1 MAALK
6 QPGFLSRLAKVECS
20 YGALPHWEHP
30 GVAAFVTFRLG
41 DSLPHEKVGPLMERM
56 KELQGELR
64 EARSIR
70 DSRSESHPCCG
81 RSDVCVGDSRSE
93 SHPCDGALVDES
105 RGRVLGAGVAPRRPV
120 VGGAVAP
127 RLRDESEILHDI
139 KSLRADFEGWL
150 DAGYGSC
157 LFADAA
163 NRLVVEDAIR
173 YYDGKRYSLYAY
185 VVMPNH
191 VHVLFM
197 PNDGETIQSLIRDL
211 KHFVSVKLSERKT
224 WNGSFWQSEYW
235 DTLVRDAAHFDRVR
249 AYIRGNN
256 PQIAYDA
263 YAGV

>member
-1 MAALK
+1 MVALK

-41 DSLPHEKVGPLMERM
+41 DSLPQEKVGSLMERM
-56 KELQGELR
+56 RELQGELR
-64 EARSIR
+64 EARRIR
-70 DSRSESHPCCG
+70 
-81 RSDVCVGDSRSE
+81 DSRSE

-120 VGGAVAP
+120 AGGTVAP
-127 RLRDESEILHDI
+127 RLRDECEILHDI
-139 KSLRADFEGWL
+139 KSLRADFELWL
-150 DAGYGSC
+150 DAGYGTC
-157 LFADAA
+157 LFADKA

-173 YYDGKRYSLYAY
+173 YYDGKRYSLYAH

-191 VHVLFM
+191 VHMLFM

-211 KHFVSVKLSERKT
+211 KHYVSVKLSARKT
-224 WNGSFWQSEYW
+224 WNGSFWQGEYW
-235 DTLVRDAAHFDRVR
+235 DTLVRDSAHFDHVR

-263 YAGV
+263 YAGL